1 MSGNDKAVPL
11 DERFDAGEPV
21 PTDQL
26 VMNRDDFDSDEA
38 MEHYFKDHPEA
49 PRQAYDAYKEEKSA
63 GHQQK
68 VTVSSQAATGTAVFT
83 LNGLH
88 YKNVVQTAY
97 VGTQYVY
104 TTQQINNS
112 GVGATQII
120 TRFPLNGSSL
130 NAKDYM
136 TLRRFGHGETL
147 QWGDH
152 NGKDYFWVVAKA
164 TQVDN
169 PDASGIDWGTQIA
182 RIQYQAGASI
192 DYTDVPRFSSINH
205 ANKSGSSFGT
215 LKRCEAAL
223 DSSRNYLM
231 IWSMNTS
238 NTVQFAYYNAAGLNN
253 ILDTQEAQASKYIS
267 AGDASVVAQCV
278 KSYTSSDFYNKVA
291 HQSVQGIEF
300 SDGQAIYISSG
311 GVGNQPVIQKGNWGT
326 TDFTPYAVAVEG
338 AEGSVLN
345 NPVGNEVETEGIQ
358 LKGDYVY
365 LNVSLHS
372 DSSKVIFTVP
382 KSDF

>member
-1 MSGNDKAVPL
+1 MSGNDKAGQL
-11 DERFDAGEPV
+11 DEQFDAGKPV

-49 PRQAYDAYKEEKSA
+49 PRQAYNAYKEEISA
-63 GHQQK
+63 SHQQK
-68 VTVSSQAATGTAVFT
+68 VTISSQAATGSQVYS
-83 LNGLH
+83 LNGLR
-88 YKNVVQTAY
+88 YKNVVQAAY
-97 VGTQYVY
+97 VGTSYLY
-104 TTQQINNS
+104 TTQQINNA

-130 NAKDYM
+130 NAQDDM
-136 TLRRFGHGETL
+136 VLRRFGHGETL
-147 QWGDH
+147 QWFDH
-152 NGKDYFWVVAKA
+152 NGKDYFWVVTKA

-169 PDASGIDWGTQIA
+169 PDAPGIDWGTQIA

-192 DYTDVPRFSSINH
+192 DYTGVPRFSSINR
-205 ANKSGSSFGT
+205 ANRLGSSFGT

-223 DSSRNYLM
+223 DSSRNYLL

-238 NTVQFAYYNAAGLNN
+238 NTVQFAYYNAAGLNG
-253 ILDTQEAQASKYIS
+253 ILDEQEAQASKYIS
-267 AGDASVVAQCV
+267 AGDISVITQCV
-278 KSYTSSDFYNKVA
+278 ESYRVGDFYNAVTNS
-291 HQSVQGIEF
+291 SVQGIEF

-311 GVGNQPVIQKGNWGT
+311 PEYFQPVIQKGNWGT
-326 TDFTPYAVAVEG
+326 TNFKPYAVAIEG
-338 AEGSVLN
+338 GVLN
-345 NPVGNEVETEGIQ
+345 DPAGNQVETEGIQ

-372 DSSKVIFTVP
+372 GDSPKLIFRIP
-382 KSDF
+382 KSVF